1 MTSASSLTEQLAVS
15 LTRAPEESDRI
26 RARWALLDWLACVAG
41 ARRSPLAGRLA
52 GAHIPASERAAW
64 LGNLLEMDDIHRGS
78 ILHPGPAI
86 WPTLLA
92 TPGEDAMDGLL
103 DAALAG
109 YEATIAIGATFDARH
124 YAHFHPTTTAGLIGA
139 AAAAAVRLGC
149 TPPAVA
155 AAMGLAGSVTGGLW
169 QMRHEASDAKQ
180 WHIAHV
186 ARTGREAAL
195 AAADGIAGPR
205 FILEGPQGWYAATCD
220 APRPME
226 LPPRFAIHD
235 VSFKPWGACRH
246 AHPAIDAALGLGLV
260 LADEPVMIETYA
272 DALTFCDRPDP
283 ASVIEAKFS
292 IQHSVAIVLAGGT
305 PRLEDFEPEG
315 IARLASHRARVT
327 VRESPAFTGR
337 YPDHYGASAR
347 AGDRFCERIDTL
359 GDPERPLGEE
369 HLVAKLAQLTQWGG
383 LPPHEAERAR
393 RVALNGSSVGAVTGL
408 LEDWLA

>member
-15 LTRAPEESDRI
+15 LTRAPQESDRI

-41 ARRSPLAGRLA
+41 ARRSPLEQRLA
-52 GAHIPASERAAW
+52 SAHIPACERAAW
-64 LGNLLEMDDIHRGS
+64 LGNLLEMDDIHRNS

-92 TPGEDAMDGLL
+92 TPGGDAMDKLL

-109 YEATIAIGATFDARH
+109 YEAIIAVGATCDARH

-139 AAAAAVRLGC
+139 AAAAAVHLGC
-149 TPPAVA
+149 GPSAIA
-155 AAMGLAGSVTGGLW
+155 DAMGLAGSVTGGLW

-180 WHIAHV
+180 WHIAHA

-195 AAADGIAGPR
+195 AAADGITGPR
-205 FILEGPQGWYAATCD
+205 FILEGPQGWYVATCD
-220 APRPME
+220 EPRPME
-226 LPPRFAIHD
+226 LGPRFAIHG

-246 AHPAIDAALGLGLV
+246 AHPAIDAALGLG
-260 LADEPVMIETYA
+260 PVPGDSTVIIETYA
-272 DALTFCDRPDP
+272 DALAFCDRPDP
-283 ASVIEAKFS
+283 VSVIDAKFS

-305 PRLEDFEPEG
+305 PRLEDFEPDA
-315 IARLASHRARVT
+315 IARLAPQRARVV
-327 VRESPAFTGR
+327 VREGAAFTSR
-337 YPDHYGASAR
+337 YPGHYGAAAY
-347 AGDRFCERIDTL
+347 AGERSCERIDTL

-369 HLVAKLAQLTQWGG
+369 HLVAKLSELTRWGG
-383 LPPHEAERAR
+383 LPSHEAERAR
-393 RVALNGSSVGAVTGL
+393 HVALDGNSVGAITGL